1 MDMTET
7 TTPAPTGRTF
17 GYARVS
23 TTRQVLDR
31 QLDAIAGMGVDPDRI
46 YSDKIT
52 GRTMD
57 RPEWQRL
64 SRHLREGDRLVVEN
78 LDRLGRTA
86 LEVIETVNTL
96 TKERGVI
103 VQSIKQGELD
113 PSGANGALVLGMF
126 ALLAQFEVDLKKER
140 AAAAREAAAARGK
153 HTGRPKKLDCD
164 DVSLARDYRKQGLTA
179 AEIGKKLNV
188 SRATVY
194 RYLAEHDDRV
204 AEAAVTVA
212 TVSAELNRR
221 LA

>member
-1 MDMTET
+1 MT
-7 TTPAPTGRTF
+7 TTESAGRTF

-23 TTRQVLDR
+23 TTRQSLDR
-31 QLDAIAGMGVDPDRI
+31 QLDAIAAIGVDPDRI

-64 SRHLREGDRLVVEN
+64 SAHLRAGDRLVVDN

-86 LEVIETVNTL
+86 LEVIATVNTL
-96 TKERGVI
+96 TKERGVV

-126 ALLAQFEVDLKKER
+126 ALLAEFEVNLKAER

-153 HTGRPKKLDCD
+153 HTGRPKKLDHD
-164 DVSLARDYRKQGLTA
+164 DVSLAQDYRNKGLSA
-179 AEIGKKLNV
+179 AEIGKKLGV

-194 RYLAEHDDRV
+194 RYLAAD
-204 AEAAVTVA
+204 AE
-212 TVSAELNRR
+212 VSA
-221 LA
+221 